1 MMFYYKIL
9 IGVLIGLVLGAV
21 NFYLMRTFIRLAISN
36 SGRVRGVLVIILS
49 YALRYLLIAAV
60 VFSLVKRNEQ
70 MIALIVLAVLGAL
83 TILLA
88 VWQRACPSV
97 GQGKKTTAG
106 R

>member
-21 NFYLMRTFIRLAISN
+21 NFYLMRTFVRLVMKSP
-36 SGRVRGVLVIILS
+36 GRVRGVLIIIMS
-49 YALRYLLIAAV
+49 YALRYLLIAAI
-60 VFSLVKRNEQ
+60 VFLLVKRNEQ
-70 MIALIVLAVLGAL
+70 MIALIILAVLGAW

-88 VWQRACPSV
+88 IWQQR
-97 GQGKKTTAG
+97 KKMAAD